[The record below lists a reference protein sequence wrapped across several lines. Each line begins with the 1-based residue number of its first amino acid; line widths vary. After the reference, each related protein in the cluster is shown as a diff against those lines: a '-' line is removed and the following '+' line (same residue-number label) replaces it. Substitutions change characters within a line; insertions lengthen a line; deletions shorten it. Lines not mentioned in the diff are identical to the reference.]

1 MSRSIAFECF
11 GSRVTLQMSPGM
23 CDEVNE
29 VASKLMEFGRSRDWQ
44 RSLALPPET
53 VFGSPFCGLPEVL
66 YKHQIWNV
74 IPSIPLFLD
83 KE

>member
-53 VFGSPFCGLPEVL
+53 VFGSPSRMIVDYRKFST
-66 YKHQIWNV
+66 
-74 IPSIPLFLD
+74 SIRSLSSRF
-83 KE
+83 